1 MGSKLV
7 RNLQQQVD
15 EVFERACI
23 KHYSDCY
30 KCPFGVVKE
39 QFDEGE
45 YDCIVQQF
53 DECLQKIAEEKS
65 SDFKTTNKEYF
76 N

>member
-1 MGSKLV
+1 MNQEAPTSTSGGM
-7 RNLQQQVD
+7 
-15 EVFERACI
+15 FT
-23 KHYSDCY
+23 
-30 KCPFGVVKE
+30 
-39 QFDEGE
+39 EGE

-53 DECLQKIAEEKS
+53 DECLQQIAKEQES